1 MAEHINPAAI
11 PGDALQPELLVQHA
25 DSLSKAAS
33 GTRDHGA
40 EVVAEWQKLSA
51 YYTAPEGPQLFAV
64 MTPVGPATS
73 AFGDNLDVVVAALK
87 AFADEVIPIK
97 AELARLKGEAQTFVD
112 TTVANGVDVKYTDY
126 GYGYGGYGAS
136 GAYAGY
142 GYNAFGSYTQAA
154 EDNPVTRTHHQ
165 NWDENQGAVD
175 KNNSLIAAVSA
186 QQVKLWAAER
196 TCANKIRALFGADP
210 LRSMQSED
218 DALGYGLSE
227 IPEGTEMPWGAAT
240 KRTEGCAEASLTF
253 VFEDVIWKG
262 IAVGGVWG
270 TITGLGTLLLG
281 YNPATGDFFSGDAYG
296 AAWSGL
302 GMLAFGLATSGT
314 VGIVGSFVPGPVGD
328 FFRGGQEAVV
338 NTLKGVVAWDT
349 WAENPGEALGS
360 SIFNIATIVIPAG
373 AVVGGVKT
381 ATGAANALGKAAK
394 IVDMV
399 DPGAWLSKGVLGG
412 SKFIAPSV
420 ADLLKSLDFNLGDN
434 MGNLF
439 DGSTLKIANFD
450 GSTFDFTPPKADV
463 PDGFDVP
470 PARGPGTADVP
481 VRVPESVVAGAP
493 GSSQL
498 LSPDTHIGG
507 TGTTVLDTPP
517 GHGAGGGA
525 GSGNGSGTGSG
536 TGAGG
541 GSGAGTG
548 TGGGTGNGTGSGADG
563 ADGVPPKD
571 PIDVADPSDPPK
583 KPWDPEMGDP
593 VLSDADYGPGFERV
607 PDRTDSNPIDPNYG
621 DVRADGT
628 SGHLNDAYAHPGTI
642 SDDIAHMIE
651 DPQAPYGRG
660 DDGQPYSRED
670 WESRYTDAN
679 GRPIY
684 PGNDGGTVG
693 SFVRFDNVDD
703 FVAHY
708 GDTLDRFGRDSGDFL
723 AFPET
728 SFEARSLPPSNL
740 RDNYSVFQIANDLP
754 DGYRIE
760 VSEIAP
766 AFGRDGGGL
775 QVRFLDETGTP
786 VPVSELLKGDGPVL
800 TRDLDGQLAPEQGSG
815 TAGAGD
821 VPAGKPESVTLSD
834 GQSHTLGYTEKML
847 HDRGYTDFHEVLD
860 EVLEKD
866 GLSRTEFDALVDTP
880 LVELSRDELG
890 TLIDVRNELPSAA
903 AGEAMQKTIP
913 FGDAEAIIR
922 SATDP
927 AAPAGIDSVRGFVA
941 RPIDSNGMTTA
952 QIHDALGLDYPTST
966 FTTDLAAG
974 RPYFDLRFEGPRN
987 PDVPNGV
994 AAWMEAELPDRIFEI
1009 TDPAA
1014 RSTAITQFWDGLSA
1028 GDKAQHA
1035 SVYGPIDFE
1044 LPNALDPNN
1053 PFRGSGFSGNGA
1065 DYLPESTL
1073 GRTTAL
1079 LPDNTELWRTLPDG
1093 TREFVAVLERPDSG
1107 APATWRLGDAPDPL
1121 SYLDGAR
1128 LAGGDVF
1135 DSTTAGARI
1144 ADLATPVPDGSLPAL
1159 HADSNTR
1166 AVMTSIFKHEYGELN
1181 GVNAPNYYRGVTGF
1195 DANCTRCV
1203 VAVDA
1208 TLGGNFERATATT
1221 GPVSVADLAHE
1232 VNGSWAQKG
1241 SYDTLVSELSA
1252 AGEGARGIVFVD
1264 RGPGIVGHV
1273 FNAVHDKNGVVFLD
1287 GQTSSFARLEPF
1299 SQLFFL
1305 RTQ

>member
-11 PGDALQPELLVQHA
+11 PGDALQPELLVTHA
-25 DSLSKAAS
+25 ESLAKAAS

-97 AELARLKGEAQTFVD
+97 AELARLKGEAQSFVD

-165 NWDENQGAVD
+165 NWDENQDAVD

-196 TCANKIRALFGADP
+196 SCANKIRALFGADP

-302 GMLAFGLATSGT
+302 GMLGFGLATAGPL
-314 VGIVGSFVPGPVGD
+314 GIVGGFVPGPVGD

-439 DGSTLKIANFD
+439 DGSTLTIANFD

-463 PDGFDVP
+463 PDSFDVP
-470 PARGPGTADVP
+470 PARGTDAADIP
-481 VRVPESVVAGAP
+481 VRMPESVVAGAP

-517 GHGAGGGA
+517 SHGGGTGSGS
-525 GSGNGSGTGSG
+525 GSGNGTGGGSG

-548 TGGGTGNGTGSGADG
+548 TGGGSGHGSNTGADG

-571 PIDVADPSDPPK
+571 PADVADPTDPPK
-583 KPWDPEMGDP
+583 KPWDPDMGDP

-607 PDRTDSNPIDPNYG
+607 PDRTDSNPIDDNYG
-621 DVRADGT
+621 DVRPDGE
-628 SGHLNDAYAHPGTI
+628 SGRLDDKYAHPGTV
-642 SDDIAHMIE
+642 SDDVAHMIE
-651 DPQAPYGRG
+651 DPTAPYGRG
-660 DDGQPYSRED
+660 DDGTPYSREE
-670 WESRYTDAN
+670 WESRYTDED
-679 GRPIY
+679 GYPIY
-684 PGNDGGTVG
+684 PGNDGGKLG
-693 SFVRFDNVDD
+693 SFVEFDNIAD
-703 FVAHY
+703 FKAHY
-708 GDTLDRFGRDSGDFL
+708 GESLDRFGHDGGKFL
-723 AFPET
+723 SFPEM
-728 SFEARSLPPSNL
+728 SFESRALPPSNVSAT
-740 RDNYSVFQIANDLP
+740 YSVFEIGDSLP

-775 QVRFLDETGTP
+775 QVRFLDP
-786 VPVSELLKGDGPVL
+786 
-800 TRDLDGQLAPEQGSG
+800 DGQ
-815 TAGAGD
+815 
-821 VPAGKPESVTLSD
+821 
-834 GQSHTLGYTEKML
+834 
-847 HDRGYTDFHEVLD
+847 
-860 EVLEKD
+860 
-866 GLSRTEFDALVDTP
+866 
-880 LVELSRDELG
+880 
-890 TLIDVRNELPSAA
+890 
-903 AGEAMQKTIP
+903 
-913 FGDAEAIIR
+913 
-922 SATDP
+922 
-927 AAPAGIDSVRGFVA
+927 
-941 RPIDSNGMTTA
+941 
-952 QIHDALGLDYPTST
+952 
-966 FTTDLAAG
+966 
-974 RPYFDLRFEGPRN
+974 
-987 PDVPNGV
+987 
-994 AAWMEAELPDRIFEI
+994 
-1009 TDPAA
+1009 
-1014 RSTAITQFWDGLSA
+1014 
-1028 GDKAQHA
+1028 
-1035 SVYGPIDFE
+1035 
-1044 LPNALDPNN
+1044 
-1053 PFRGSGFSGNGA
+1053 
-1065 DYLPESTL
+1065 
-1073 GRTTAL
+1073 
-1079 LPDNTELWRTLPDG
+1079 
-1093 TREFVAVLERPDSG
+1093 
-1107 APATWRLGDAPDPL
+1107 
-1121 SYLDGAR
+1121 
-1128 LAGGDVF
+1128 
-1135 DSTTAGARI
+1135 
-1144 ADLATPVPDGSLPAL
+1144 
-1159 HADSNTR
+1159 
-1166 AVMTSIFKHEYGELN
+1166 
-1181 GVNAPNYYRGVTGF
+1181 
-1195 DANCTRCV
+1195 
-1203 VAVDA
+1203 
-1208 TLGGNFERATATT
+1208 
-1221 GPVSVADLAHE
+1221 PVSVASLLDGDKPVLVRSAPGVDGGTFGTPVHITPDAPAGFAAPSVQNSVDVPATEVPGSRTPFAAQGDLLPDTVYHVEGRGDFYTDAGGSVVHVETGYGGTGNLHPDLMTPQPNTTYVVHPDVVNPVDGANHAHVFQTDAEGRTVLAHTDQLSLGDADRSASVQSRVGDLGGIGYDGGHLFGNGYGGGGEYANTIAMLREINRGGGDSFFNLENGWRALLKADPAVRIE
-1232 VNGSWAQKG
+1232 VDIRPLYVGDSVVPHKIEVEYSVN
-1241 SYDTLVSELSA
+1241 D
-1252 AGEGARGIVFVD
+1252 GEFV
-1264 RGPGIVGHV
+1264 
-1273 FNAVHDKNGVVFLD
+1273 KKVFLN
-1287 GQTSSFARLEPF
+1287 G
-1299 SQLFFL
+1299 
-1305 RTQ
+1305 

>member
-11 PGDALQPELLVQHA
+11 PGDALQPELLVTHA
-25 DSLSKAAS
+25 DSLANAAS
-33 GTRDHGA
+33 GTRDRGA

-87 AFADEVIPIK
+87 TFADEVIPIK

-112 TTVANGVDVKYTDY
+112 TTVKNGVDVKYTDY

-165 NWDENQGAVD
+165 NWDENQDAVD
-175 KNNSLIAAVSA
+175 ENNALIAAVSA
-186 QQVKLWAAER
+186 QQVKLWSAER
-196 TCANKIRALFGADP
+196 TCANKIRALFGAEP

-420 ADLLKSLDFNLGDN
+420 ADLLKSLDFSLGDN

-450 GSTFDFTPPKADV
+450 GSTFDFTPPKAEV
-463 PDGFDVP
+463 PESFDVP
-470 PARGPGTADVP
+470 PARGTDAADVP
-481 VRVPESVVAGAP
+481 VRMPESVVAGAP

-517 GHGAGGGA
+517 GHGAGSGSGA
-525 GSGNGSGTGSG
+525 GNGTGSGSGTG
-536 TGAGG
+536 TGG
-541 GSGAGTG
+541 GSDSGAGTG
-548 TGGGTGNGTGSGADG
+548 TGGGSGHGTGSGADG

-571 PIDVADPSDPPK
+571 PSDVVDPSDPPK

-607 PDRTDSNPIDPNYG
+607 PDRTDSNPIDDNYG
-621 DVRADGT
+621 DVRPDGE
-628 SGHLNDAYAHPGTI
+628 SGRLDDKYAHPGTV
-642 SDDIAHMIE
+642 SDDVAHMIE
-651 DPQAPYGRG
+651 DPTAPYGRG
-660 DDGQPYSRED
+660 DDGAPYSRDE
-670 WESRYTDAN
+670 WESRYTDED
-679 GRPIY
+679 GYPIY
-684 PGNDGGTVG
+684 PGNDGGKLGT
-693 SFVRFDNVDD
+693 FVEFDNLAD
-703 FVAHY
+703 FKAHY
-708 GDTLDRFGRDSGDFL
+708 GESLDRFGGDGGSFL
-723 AFPET
+723 SFPEM
-728 SFEARSLPPSNL
+728 SFESRSLPPGNL
-740 RDNYSVFQIANDLP
+740 RDPYSVFEVGDRLP

-775 QVRFLDETGTP
+775 QVRILDASGIPIP
-786 VPVSELLKGDGPVL
+786 VERLLDPEVGVL
-800 TRDLDGQLAPEQGSG
+800 TRPGIGEDGAHLLNGGVDGDGAVNVSPGDGHVGAEPTGTTTSPVDDLDAPGASQPEVITDELRDQIVETEKGLRPDPASYLPPSYVNQHLAQFDDGATRFMTQSNLDKYGLGQRDG
-815 TAGAGD
+815 TAF
-821 VPAGKPESVTLSD
+821 VMPKS
-834 GQSHTLGYTEKML
+834 
-847 HDRGYTDFHEVLD
+847 EV
-860 EVLEKD
+860 
-866 GLSRTEFDALVDTP
+866 DALVQQTGGDP
-880 LVELSRDELG
+880 R
-890 TLIDVRNELPSAA
+890 
-903 AGEAMQKTIP
+903 AM
-913 FGDAEAIIR
+913 E
-922 SATDP
+922 
-927 AAPAGIDSVRGFVA
+927 
-941 RPIDSNGMTTA
+941 
-952 QIHDALGLDYPTST
+952 DALGLP
-966 FTTDLAAG
+966 AG
-974 RPYFDLRFEGPRN
+974 FFD
-987 PDVPNGV
+987 
-994 AAWMEAELPDRIFEI
+994 
-1009 TDPAA
+1009 
-1014 RSTAITQFWDGLSA
+1014 
-1028 GDKAQHA
+1028 
-1035 SVYGPIDFE
+1035 
-1044 LPNALDPNN
+1044 
-1053 PFRGSGFSGNGA
+1053 
-1065 DYLPESTL
+1065 
-1073 GRTTAL
+1073 
-1079 LPDNTELWRTLPDG
+1079 
-1093 TREFVAVLERPDSG
+1093 
-1107 APATWRLGDAPDPL
+1107 
-1121 SYLDGAR
+1121 
-1128 LAGGDVF
+1128 
-1135 DSTTAGARI
+1135 
-1144 ADLATPVPDGSLPAL
+1144 
-1159 HADSNTR
+1159 
-1166 AVMTSIFKHEYGELN
+1166 
-1181 GVNAPNYYRGVTGF
+1181 
-1195 DANCTRCV
+1195 
-1203 VAVDA
+1203 
-1208 TLGGNFERATATT
+1208 
-1221 GPVSVADLAHE
+1221 
-1232 VNGSWAQKG
+1232 
-1241 SYDTLVSELSA
+1241 
-1252 AGEGARGIVFVD
+1252 
-1264 RGPGIVGHV
+1264 
-1273 FNAVHDKNGVVFLD
+1273 NGVVRVDVASPDESGLRMPSGNEAGANDQWFPGGKLPGGFSEGVIDVKDLGPNEYTVSDIAGLD
-1287 GQTSSFARLEPF
+1287 DGS
-1299 SQLFFL
+1299 
-1305 RTQ
+1305 

>member
-87 AFADEVIPIK
+87 TFADEVTPIK

-196 TCANKIRALFGADP
+196 TCANKIRALFGAEP

-328 FFRGGQEAVV
+328 FFRGGQEALV

-420 ADLLKSLDFNLGDN
+420 ADLLKSLDFSLGDN

-450 GSTFDFTPPKADV
+450 GSSFDFSPPKADV
-463 PDGFDVP
+463 PGSFDVP
-470 PARGPGTADVP
+470 PARGADAADVP
-481 VRVPESVVAGAP
+481 VRMPESVVAGAP

-517 GHGAGGGA
+517 GQGGGSGSGAGNGT
-525 GSGNGSGTGSG
+525 GSGSG

-541 GSGAGTG
+541 GSDSGAGTG
-548 TGGGTGNGTGSGADG
+548 TGGGSGHGSGSGADG

-571 PIDVADPSDPPK
+571 PSDVVDPSDPPK

-621 DVRADGT
+621 DVRPDGT

-660 DDGQPYSRED
+660 EDGQPYSREE

-684 PGNDGGTVG
+684 PGNDGGKVDT
-693 SFVRFDNVDD
+693 FVEFNTMAD
-703 FVAHY
+703 FKAHY
-708 GDTLDRFGRDSGDFL
+708 GETLDRFGSDEGKFL
-723 AFPET
+723 SFPEM
-728 SFEARSLPPSNL
+728 SFESRSLPPSNL
-740 RDNYSVFQIANDLP
+740 SDTYSTFQLSDELP
-754 DGYRIE
+754 KGAHIE

-775 QVRFLDETGTP
+775 QVRILDADGAPLSVEDLMYGDKPVLVRSAPGVDGGTFGTP
-786 VPVSELLKGDGPVL
+786 VHIAPDAPGEFAAPPVQNSV
-800 TRDLDGQLAPEQGSG
+800 
-815 TAGAGD
+815 D
-821 VPAGKPESVTLSD
+821 VPAG
-834 GQSHTLGYTEKML
+834 
-847 HDRGYTDFHEVLD
+847 EVP
-860 EVLEKD
+860 
-866 GLSRTEFDALVDTP
+866 GSR
-880 LVELSRDELG
+880 S
-890 TLIDVRNELPSAA
+890 
-903 AGEAMQKTIP
+903 P
-913 FGDAEAIIR
+913 FSTHGD
-922 SATDP
+922 
-927 AAPAGIDSVRGFVA
+927 
-941 RPIDSNGMTTA
+941 
-952 QIHDALGLDYPTST
+952 
-966 FTTDLAAG
+966 
-974 RPYFDLRFEGPRN
+974 
-987 PDVPNGV
+987 
-994 AAWMEAELPDRIFEI
+994 
-1009 TDPAA
+1009 
-1014 RSTAITQFWDGLSA
+1014 
-1028 GDKAQHA
+1028 
-1035 SVYGPIDFE
+1035 
-1044 LPNALDPNN
+1044 
-1053 PFRGSGFSGNGA
+1053 
-1065 DYLPESTL
+1065 
-1073 GRTTAL
+1073 L
-1079 LPDNTELWRTLPDG
+1079 LPDTVYHVEGRGDFYTDAGGSVVHVETRYGGTGSLHPDLMTPQPNTTYVVHPDVTAPVDGANHAHVFQTDAEGRT
-1093 TREFVAVLERPDSG
+1093 VLAHTDHL
-1107 APATWRLGDAPDPL
+1107 ALGDADR
-1121 SYLDGAR
+1121 SASVQSRVGHE
-1128 LAGGDVF
+1128 GGDGYEGGHLFGNGYGGGGEYANTVAMLRDLNRGAG
-1135 DSTTAGARI
+1135 DSFFNLENHWRGLLK
-1144 ADLATPVPDGSLPAL
+1144 ADPTVMIEVDIRPHYSGQSVVPD
-1159 HADSNTR
+1159 
-1166 AVMTSIFKHEYGELN
+1166 VFEVEYRIDGGPLVRKEYEN
-1181 GVNAPNYYRGVTGF
+1181 G
-1195 DANCTRCV
+1195 
-1203 VAVDA
+1203 
-1208 TLGGNFERATATT
+1208 
-1221 GPVSVADLAHE
+1221 
-1232 VNGSWAQKG
+1232 
-1241 SYDTLVSELSA
+1241 
-1252 AGEGARGIVFVD
+1252 
-1264 RGPGIVGHV
+1264 
-1273 FNAVHDKNGVVFLD
+1273 
-1287 GQTSSFARLEPF
+1287 
-1299 SQLFFL
+1299 
-1305 RTQ
+1305 